1 MSLEKKVQP
10 NLVVSTLDLIIE
22 HCESELLELE
32 KKEHSSKTPEDVL
45 HELAKYL
52 RLLRKFAAS
61 STAPT
66 YVHSV
71 EGGISRGD

>member
-32 KKEHSSKTPEDVL
+32 KKEHSKSPEDVL
-45 HELAKYL
+45 HELVKYL
-52 RLLRKFAAS
+52 RLIQKFAAQS
-61 STAPT
+61 NAPT
-66 YVHSV
+66 YTYSAIR
-71 EGGISRGD
+71 GGRED